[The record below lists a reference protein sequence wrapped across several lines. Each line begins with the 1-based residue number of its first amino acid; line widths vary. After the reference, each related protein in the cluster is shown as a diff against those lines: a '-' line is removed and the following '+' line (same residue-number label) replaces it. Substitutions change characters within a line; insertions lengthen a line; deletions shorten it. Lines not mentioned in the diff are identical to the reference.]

1 MSTGR
6 SASNEASV
14 PANFHPQAEA
24 QPAQAP
30 DNFVSA
36 NLCHFPLELEMY
48 MHLAMGAFTTAALH
62 SASTSATCK
71 LSVTGAKKGGA
82 GRARAREEDEGAE
95 EEDPEGHCGS
105 EARARRR
112 SSKDRCRA
120 ARDAQDAESSKGT
133 SRMYESTE
141 VEPQRPKSWMAHTS
155 SPALANP

>member
-6 SASNEASV
+6 SASKEASV

-30 DNFVSA
+30 DSFVSA

-112 SSKDRCRA
+112 SSKDRCWA
-120 ARDAQDAESSKGT
+120 AREAHDAESSKGT

-155 SPALANP
+155 SPALASP

>member
-71 LSVTGAKKGGA
+71 LFVTGAKKGGA
-82 GRARAREEDEGAE
+82 GRARAREDEDAE

-112 SSKDRCRA
+112 SSKERCWAARA
-120 ARDAQDAESSKGT
+120 AHDADSSKGT

-141 VEPQRPKSWMAHTS
+141 DEPQRPKS
-155 SPALANP
+155 